1 MFLSEGL
8 AHEPF
13 QWISTTHVF
22 SYFTHWNKL
31 NIHILL
37 CRPQCVYLPNI
48 HSMPFPSYSSKV
60 ILYRIDPPQ
69 APECISTG
77 SSQLRKFHT
86 SCQNDWVE
94 RDEEKTAKM
103 FVQMVVGSYVL
114 PIPGIN
120 IEAHVP
126 NSCWQPPCD
135 HEEVSLGI
143 NPTYSEGKAKRIA
156 EKQIRTLV
164 YAQRLLHPWNLIC

>member
-1 MFLSEGL
+1 MNHSSESLQHMCL
-8 AHEPF
+8 A
-13 QWISTTHVF
+13 ISHTEINWTYIFCFVDHNVF
-22 SYFTHWNKL
+22 N
-31 NIHILL
+31 
-37 CRPQCVYLPNI
+37 LPNI
-48 HSMPFPSYSSKV
+48 HSMPFPSCSSNV

-94 RDEEKTAKM
+94 RDEEKMVKM

-114 PIPGIN
+114 SIPGIN

-164 YAQRLLHPWNLIC
+164 YAQRLLHLWNLIC